1 MSDKKI
7 IHIDWDGPYDFDQVK
22 AKTEQFHDFGI
33 YQIYGHHAVYG
44 ADCLLYIG
52 KAEFQTFG
60 VRLSQDREWEDNYA
74 VSDQKNISVYLGR
87 LAGAFAPDDEEWSSQ
102 IDIVEKMLICTHS
115 PARNASNIHSLNI
128 AKCRDVH
135 ILNWGAHRSLL
146 PEVSGLR
153 YTDHFLK
160 VNMPDYKTYGKHR
173 SEEAVSNSA
182 S

>member
-1 MSDKKI
+1 MN
-7 IHIDWDGPYDFDQVK
+7 
-22 AKTEQFHDFGI
+22 EQFKDFGI

-44 ADCLLYIG
+44 TNSLLYIG

-87 LAGAFAPDDEEWSSQ
+87 LAGAYAPDDEEWSSQ
-102 IDIVEKMLICTHS
+102 IDIVETMLICAHS
-115 PARNASNIHSLNI
+115 PARNASNIHTLNI
-128 AKCRDVH
+128 TKCRDIH

-153 YTDHFLK
+153 YTDHFHYI
-160 VNMPDYKTYGKHR
+160 NMPNYKTYGDHR
-173 SEEAVSNSA
+173 FEESA
-182 S
+182 GNTSS